1 MIEGTK
7 RLSQQEVYKRI
18 IGDLTEALNYETA
31 NDTWN
36 VFYNKDII
44 HALLAQVYTFKA
56 ESAAKE
62 EKDWEEAEKHS
73 DYIVQRYSW
82 LRQPRIEKCDTS
94 RSCRSH

>member
-7 RLSQQEVYKRI
+7 RLSQQEVYNRI
-18 IGDLTEALNYETA
+18 IGDLT
-31 NDTWN
+31 
-36 VFYNKDII
+36 KDII

-73 DYIVQRYSW
+73 DYIVQRYQLAQTADELKSVI
-82 LRQPRIEKCDTS
+82 RPGAAGVI
-94 RSCRSH
+94 